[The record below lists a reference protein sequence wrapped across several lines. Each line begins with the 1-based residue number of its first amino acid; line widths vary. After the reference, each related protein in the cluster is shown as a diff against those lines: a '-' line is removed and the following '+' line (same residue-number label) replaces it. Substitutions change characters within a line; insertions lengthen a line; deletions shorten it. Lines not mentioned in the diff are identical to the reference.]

1 MHPTGL
7 ALPATSEASTPAGTT
22 GGRLVSLDVFRG
34 ATIASMILVND
45 PGSAESY
52 PQLEHAAWH
61 GWTFT
66 DLVFPF
72 FLWIVG
78 VAMTL
83 SFSSRTAR
91 GENRSALL
99 RHVLKRSAII
109 FAIGLFLNG
118 FPYFRLATIRIPG
131 VLQRIAICYL
141 IAAAIF
147 LYTRVRGQMIWTVG
161 LLAAYW
167 AAMTLIPVPGYGPGV
182 LEPVGNFAQWVDSHI
197 LSGHMWRATKV
208 WDPEGLVSTVPA
220 VATVLFGILAGQLL
234 RARNLSPAEKTSWM
248 LAWGNVMLLAGNVMG
263 VFLPINKGLWTS
275 SYSVFM
281 AGMALIVFAICY
293 WIVDVQEWRRWTRP
307 FVIFGM
313 NAIAMFVLSGLLA
326 RILGLAG
333 WKQPIY
339 QWLFAPLAS
348 PRNASLL
355 YAVCFVLVCYA
366 AAWLLYRK
374 KWFVKF

>member
-1 MHPTGL
+1 MRPAGL
-7 ALPATSEASTPAGTT
+7 ALPENSKASTPAAPRA
-22 GGRLVSLDVFRG
+22 RLVSLDVFRG

-45 PGSAESY
+45 PGSSETYS
-52 PQLEHAAWH
+52 QLEHAQWH

-91 GENRSALL
+91 GEDRRALL
-99 RHVLKRSAII
+99 LHVVKRSAII

-118 FPYFRLATIRIPG
+118 FPYFRLGTIRIPG

-147 LYTRVRGQMIWTVG
+147 LYSSVRGQILWIFG

-167 AAMTLIPVPGYGPGV
+167 MAMTLVPVPGYGPGV
-182 LEPVGNFAQWVDSHI
+182 LQPVGNFAQWIDSMV
-197 LSGHMWRATKV
+197 LSGHMWRSTKV

-220 VATVLFGILAGQLL
+220 VATVLFGVLAGQLL
-234 RARNLSPAEKTSWM
+234 RAPRFSPAEKTAWM
-248 LAWGNVMLLAGNVMG
+248 LAWGNTMLLAGNTMS
-263 VFLPINKGLWTS
+263 VFLPINKNLWTS
-275 SYSVFM
+275 SFSVFM
-281 AGMALIVFAICY
+281 AGMALIVFAVCY
-293 WIVDVQEWRRWTRP
+293 WMVDVQGWRRWTHP
-307 FVIFGM
+307 FVVFGM
-313 NAIAMFVLSGLLA
+313 NAIAMFVFSGLLA
-326 RILGLAG
+326 RILMLAD
-333 WKQPIY
+333 WKKPVY
-339 QWLFAPLAS
+339 DRVFAPLAS
-348 PRNASLL
+348 PLNASLL
-355 YAVCFVLVCYA
+355 YAICFVLVCYSV
-366 AAWLLYRK
+366 AWFLHRR

>member
-1 MHPTGL
+1 MTG
-7 ALPATSEASTPAGTT
+7 S
-22 GGRLVSLDVFRG
+22 RLVSLDVFRG

-45 PGSAESY
+45 PGSTESY
-52 PQLEHAAWH
+52 PQLDHAAWH

-78 VAMTL
+78 VAMTI

-91 GENRSALL
+91 GENRGALL

-109 FAIGLFLNG
+109 FAIGLLLNG
-118 FPYFRLATIRIPG
+118 FPYYRLTTIRIPG
-131 VLQRIAICYL
+131 VLQRIAVCYL

-147 LYTRVRGQMIWTVG
+147 LYTRVRGQIIWTMG

-167 AAMTLIPVPGYGPGV
+167 AAMTWIPVPGYGAGV
-182 LEPVGNFAQWVDSHI
+182 LEPIGNFAQWVDSHV
-197 LSGHMWRATKV
+197 LSGHMWRPTKV

-234 RARNLSPAEKTSWM
+234 RSRHLSSAEKTAWM
-248 LAWGNVMLLAGNVMG
+248 LVWGNVMLLAGNVMG
-263 VFLPINKGLWTS
+263 VYLPINKNLWTS
-275 SYSVFM
+275 SFSVFM

-293 WIVDVQEWRRWTRP
+293 WIVDVQGWRRWTRP

-313 NAIAMFVLSGLLA
+313 NAIAMFVFSGLLA
-326 RILGLAG
+326 RILMLNG

-339 QWLFAPLAS
+339 QALFAPLAS

-355 YAVCFVLVCYA
+355 YAVCFVLVCYM